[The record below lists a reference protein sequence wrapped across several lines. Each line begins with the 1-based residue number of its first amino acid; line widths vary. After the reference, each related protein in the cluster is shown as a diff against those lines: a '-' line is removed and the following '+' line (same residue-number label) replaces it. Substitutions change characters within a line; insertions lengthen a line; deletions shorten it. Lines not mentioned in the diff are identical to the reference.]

1 MAEKSRQS
9 DSTSGGNAIA
19 QCLQRLISVVAESS
33 VGYEMTL
40 DGEDVVERKR

>member
-1 MAEKSRQS
+1 MA
-9 DSTSGGNAIA
+9 APP
-19 QCLQRLISVVAESS
+19 CLQRLISVVAESS